1 MTLEAAKIKSLPDSA
16 YYIPD
21 FITAEEEERLLQK
34 INSVPLPRWT
44 QLSHRRLQ
52 TWPSALTKSNKL
64 LAAPLPAWLV
74 SPIITPRF
82 DALGCFADAPHGAP
96 NHVLI
101 NEYQPGQGIMPHED
115 GAAYYPLVATVSL
128 GAPIVLDIYEKRDP
142 DRPEETYTH
151 DDNSDD
157 DNNNDR
163 QRRKPKFRILQEPRS
178 LLITTKDLYTKYL
191 HGIAER
197 ETDEDLGPET
207 ISNWDLLGEKDR
219 YAETGRYTRQTRIS
233 LTYRDVLQ
241 VAKIGNSVKFLTGG
255 MNK

>member
-1 MTLEAAKIKSLPDSA
+1 MLTSDH
-16 YYIPD
+16 
-21 FITAEEEERLLQK
+21 Q
-34 INSVPLPRWT
+34 INTVPLPRWT

-64 LAAPLPAWLV
+64 IAAPLPSWLV

-101 NEYQPGQGIMPHED
+101 NEYRPGQGIMPHED

-128 GAPIVLDIYEKRDP
+128 GAPIVLDIYEKKDYNH
-142 DRPEETYTH
+142 DRP
-151 DDNSDD
+151 DD
-157 DNNNDR
+157 DTSDG
-163 QRRKPKFRILQEPRS
+163 QRRRREPKFRILQEPRS
-178 LLITTKDLYTKYL
+178 LLITTNDLYTKHL

-207 ISNWDLLGEKDR
+207 ISNWDLLGERDR
-219 YAETGRYTRQTRIS
+219 YVQSGGRYARRTRIS

-241 VAKIGNSVKFLTGG
+241 VAKVGNSVKFLAGG
-255 MNK
+255 LNK